1 MKPSFA
7 VVSAGIASAL
17 LMGAAQA
24 AEITIF
30 TQPTFAGRSI
40 TIDGEARHLGNFA
53 GLASSIVVSSG
64 RWEACTLPDFRG
76 DCTIIEQGQY
86 SRLEPRYINRIASV
100 RPIDPLASIP
110 RERIYAYERVYPVE
124 TVRVE
129 RVETVPAETVVIERV
144 PRVVEPYPRL
154 ADLGRYSALEVY
166 SDRDFRGTTMK
177 FDRDGKSLDSPA
189 NIDRGV
195 SSLVIRE
202 GAWEICTGRYG
213 EGACRVYE
221 PGSYARLGRFE
232 GAPIGSLRRVG

>member
-1 MKPSFA
+1 MKRSFD
-7 VVSAGIASAL
+7 VVAAGVASAL

-30 TQPTFAGRSI
+30 TQPTFAGRSV

-53 GLASSIVVSSG
+53 GLASSVVVSSG

-86 SRLEPRYINRIASV
+86 SRLEPRYLNRIASL
-100 RPIDPLASIP
+100 RPIDPLARLP
-110 RERIYAYERVYPVE
+110 GERIYAYERTYPVE

-129 RVETVPAETVVIERV
+129 TVPVETVVIDPA
-144 PRVVEPYPRL
+144 PRVEPHPRL
-154 ADLGRYSALEVY
+154 ADLGRYGALEVY
-166 SDRDFRGTTMK
+166 SERGFRGPTMK

-189 NIDRGV
+189 NLDRGV
-195 SSLVIRE
+195 ASLVIRE
-202 GAWEICTGRYG
+202 GTWEICTGRRG

>member
-1 MKPSFA
+1 MKRSFA
-7 VVSAGIASAL
+7 VASAGIASAL

-30 TQPTFAGRSI
+30 TQPTFTGRSI
-40 TIDGEARHLGNFA
+40 TIDGQARHLGSFA

-86 SRLEPRYINRIASV
+86 SRLEPRYINRIASL
-100 RPIDPLASIP
+100 RPIDPLASLP

-129 RVETVPAETVVIERV
+129 RVETAPVETVVIDRV
-144 PRVVEPYPRL
+144 PAADPYPRL
-154 ADLGRYSALEVY
+154 ADLGSYGALEVY
-166 SDRDFRGTTMK
+166 SERGFRGMTMK
-177 FDRDGKSLDSPA
+177 FDREGKSLDSPA
-189 NIDRGV
+189 NLDRGV

-202 GAWEICTGRYG
+202 GTWEICTGRHG
-213 EGACRVYE
+213 DGACRVYE

-232 GAPIGSLRRVG
+232 GAPIGSLRRIG